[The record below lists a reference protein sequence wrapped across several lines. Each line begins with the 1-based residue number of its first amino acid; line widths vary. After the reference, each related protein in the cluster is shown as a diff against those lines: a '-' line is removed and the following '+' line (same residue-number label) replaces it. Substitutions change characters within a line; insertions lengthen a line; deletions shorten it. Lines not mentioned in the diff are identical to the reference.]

1 MINGTVKPDVN
12 SVKILYPN
20 VSNSIIGKNIQ
31 KRRIQLHMTQEYLAE
46 ICGFS
51 RSYLSVI
58 ERGLKKYSIEAI
70 IKIANN
76 LDVSLDYLA
85 GDLIKVN
92 SQKFSENMTK
102 YYADMP
108 KEKQQSLI
116 NIVKSIV
123 EEYIK

>member
-1 MINGTVKPDVN
+1 MKE
-12 SVKILYPN
+12 Y
-20 VSNSIIGKNIQ
+20 SIIGKNIQ

>member
-1 MINGTVKPDVN
+1 MKE
-12 SVKILYPN
+12 Y
-20 VSNSIIGKNIQ
+20 SIIGKNIQ
-31 KRRIQLHMTQEYLAE
+31 KRRTQLHMTQEYLAE
-46 ICGFS
+46 MCGFS

-92 SQKFSENMTK
+92 SQTFKDNIAK

-108 KEKQQSLI
+108 KEQQDSLI
-116 NIVKSIV
+116 NIVESIV
-123 EEYIK
+123 KEYSKK